1 LIKTKHLLDNYK
13 PGHFSKSVWDSQH
26 VRRTTQADNWNRD
39 GMKNLIENSARGT
52 NLADPGRAKI
62 FEGGYVQDPIENQ
75 LLIVRQ
81 NHICE
86 DMSDE
91 KIWIT
96 KKIREKNIFH
106 HIQHLEKDYMADQVD
121 SESSS
126 GERDSSR
133 ILDGLNT
140 RRDSC
145 EIGVEGTRWDFFDSP
160 AKPRVPKKD
169 TTIYTD
175 KFKDLFAAKGN
186 KPESNPHSKLL
197 SD

>member
-1 LIKTKHLLDNYK
+1 M
-13 PGHFSKSVWDSQH
+13 
-26 VRRTTQADNWNRD
+26 RADNWNRD
-39 GMKNLIENSARGT
+39 GLKNLIENSARGT
-52 NLADPGRAKI
+52 NLANPGSARI

-81 NHICE
+81 NHICG

-106 HIQHLEKDYMADQVD
+106 HIQYLENDYMADRVG
-121 SESSS
+121 SESSL
-126 GERDSSR
+126 GGRDSSR
-133 ILDGLNT
+133 ILDGLDTGGN
-140 RRDSC
+140 SC

-160 AKPRVPKKD
+160 AKPKLPRRD

-186 KPESNPHSKLL
+186 KPENNPHSQALT
-197 SD
+197 D